1 MRANSA
7 ALVVYHVGGR
17 DGWGPFWLPAKI
29 AADSPIVFFEADSE
43 AVAGMGSGIR
53 PTIAVD
59 KCVAKSSG
67 RANFNITAKPHGSSL
82 RVFDPRYAQGYVSTN
97 SEDRVWGTTFRVVR
111 TVEVETDSLDAVVEF
126 GQQGLPAP
134 DVLTLDTEG
143 TEYEILEGASKL
155 LQQQIVCV
163 VAEVAFLPVRQG
175 QKVYG
180 DVAELLARH
189 NFMPVQLQQH
199 ALEMSL
205 YRAPIG
211 LRGKGLQVFADAV
224 FLKDPAAV
232 GANRAASDA
241 PIELRKLAIAALAFG
256 QLEYALDCLERA
268 RQIGLPSVTK
278 RPPYWTFLDQL
289 EQCAAGVE
297 PRYLPVAGEIDPCV
311 PTAAQKGGGAAP
323 AGAKNRIRR
332 NLANHPRLRSAIG
345 RQIERLERGRQAI
358 RYLRGKYFAARSPV
372 ERLLRDHGFVEL
384 SDHVRELRLRQSHGA
399 REGTTSTPRQ

>member
-7 ALVVYHVGGR
+7 TLVVYHVGGR

-43 AVAGMGSGIR
+43 AVAAMASSIR

-67 RANFNITAKPHGSSL
+67 RASFNITAKPHGSSL
-82 RVFDPRYAQGYVSTN
+82 RLFDRRYAQAYVSTH

-111 TVEVETDSLDAVVEF
+111 TAEVETDSLDAIVEF

-143 TEYEILEGASKL
+143 TEYEILEGACKL

-180 DVAELLARH
+180 DIAELLARH
-189 NFMPVQLQQH
+189 DFMPVQIQQH

-224 FLKDPAAV
+224 FLKDPAAM
-232 GANRAASDA
+232 AADRAPSDA
-241 PIELRKLAIAALAFG
+241 AIELRKLAIAALAFG
-256 QLEYALDCLERA
+256 QLEYALDCLKRA

-278 RPPYWTFLDQL
+278 QPRYWTFLDQL
-289 EQCAAGVE
+289 EQCAERVE
-297 PRYLPVAGEIDPCV
+297 PRYLPVAGEIAPCA
-311 PTAAQKGGGAAP
+311 PTAAQQG
-323 AGAKNRIRR
+323 AGAVSTRVKDRIRR
-332 NLANHPRLRSAIG
+332 TLANHPRLRSAIG
-345 RQIERLERGRQAI
+345 CQVEGLERGRQGI
-358 RYLRGKYFAARSPV
+358 TYLRGKYFAARSPV

-384 SDHVRELRLRQSHGA
+384 SDRVRELRLRQSHRA
-399 REGTTSTPRQ
+399 R